1 MRKPL
6 FVSLLIA
13 TAGIGTSGV
22 HAAGATAYEPVYITD
37 GQFTATLEQ
46 HSHRWRLQPLRGDE
60 VDISDH
66 SDLCGSRQP
75 IPHGLWYVSQDG
87 TGRPQ
92 LVAPSVTPLPSGFP
106 QHVALRAC
114 GDANDDALALF
125 VPAVALAW
133 INDHVGSVLID
144 D

>member
-6 FVSLLIA
+6 VVSLLIA
-13 TAGIGTSGV
+13 TFGIG
-22 HAAGATAYEPVYITD
+22 AAAAASAANYDAVYITD

-46 HSHRWRLQPLRGDE
+46 HSHRWRLQPLRGEE

-66 SDLCGSRQP
+66 SNSCGSREP

>member
-1 MRKPL
+1 MRKPIL
-6 FVSLLIA
+6 VSLLIA
-13 TAGIGTSGV
+13 SLGV
-22 HAAGATAYEPVYITD
+22 AASAAAANDEPVYITD

-46 HSHRWRLQPLRGDE
+46 HSHLWRLQPLRGEE

-66 SDLCGSRQP
+66 SDACGSRQP

-87 TGRPQ
+87 SGQPQ
-92 LVAPSVTPLPSGFP
+92 LVAPSVTPLPSGYP

-114 GDANDDALALF
+114 GDNAGDAVALF

>member
-1 MRKPL
+1 MLKHL
-6 FVSLLIA
+6 FSAVFATFALAAQAQA
-13 TAGIGTSGV
+13 TASYDPI
-22 HAAGATAYEPVYITD
+22 YITD

-60 VDISDH
+60 VDITDH
-66 SDLCGSRQP
+66 SNACGSRAP
-75 IPHGLWYVSQDG
+75 IPHGLWYVSQDQRG
-87 TGRPQ
+87 HPQ
-92 LVAPSVTPLPSGFP
+92 LVAPSVTALPNGYP
-106 QHVALRAC
+106 QTIALRAC
-114 GDANDDALALF
+114 GDHADDAVALF

>member
-1 MRKPL
+1 MLKPL
-6 FVSLLIA
+6 FTALFATIALAAQAQAIA
-13 TAGIGTSGV
+13 TPT
-22 HAAGATAYEPVYITD
+22 YEPIYITD

-60 VDISDH
+60 VDITDRSTT
-66 SDLCGSRQP
+66 CGSHAP
-75 IPHGLWYVSQDG
+75 IPHGLWYVSQDEH
-87 TGRPQ
+87 GRPQ
-92 LVAPSVTPLPSGFP
+92 LVAPSVTALPNGYP
-106 QHVALRAC
+106 QTVALRAC
-114 GDANDDALALF
+114 GDQAGDSVALF